1 MYAGEVLQSVFLL
14 WGSDIPFKSGNKPWA
29 YISKSFLVR
38 LFLEEPVIMKGGG
51 GGFAFQNGLGLPVK
65 TAYSLS

>member
-1 MYAGEVLQSVFLL
+1 MQEKFYSRYFYCEVVIYRLN
-14 WGSDIPFKSGNKPWA
+14 PA
-29 YISKSFLVR
+29 ISPGLIFQNLFLVR
-38 LFLEEPVIMKGGG
+38 LFLGEPVIMKGG